1 MSYDEIIF
9 SDLMDLESSVEASFL
24 SGLTPLIIDTSL
36 DDKVCTFYSYQM
48 DAVIL
53 EAKMLILESS
63 RQPAQPLY
71 NSMEKAR
78 KCLVNAM
85 KFGKL
90 LVIRLGT
97 SSPDFR
103 DKFNDEN
110 LGRVNDDFTS
120 SNLSFFP
127 KEVFYS
133 GGKELHS
140 EAWVNRLFRE
150 EDMKPHKNFAICR
163 ESFRVCVTSQLPIE
177 KIDECLFGASE
188 ENFGGLPDKSLFKI
202 ISILQQEDS

>member
-1 MSYDEIIF
+1 MEDEIIY
-9 SDLMDLESSVEASFL
+9 SELVDLESSVEASFQ
-24 SGLTPLIIDTSL
+24 SGRTPLIIDTSF

-48 DAVIL
+48 DAIIL
-53 EAKMLILESS
+53 EAKMLIIESS
-63 RQPAQPLY
+63 RQPLY

-78 KCLVNAM
+78 RCLVNAM

-103 DKFNDEN
+103 DKYNDEN
-110 LGRVNDDFTS
+110 LEKVSNDLVG

-140 EAWVNRLFRE
+140 ELWVKRLFRE
-150 EDMKPHKNFAICR
+150 EDMTPHKNFAICR
-163 ESFRVCVTSQLPIE
+163 DTFRVCVTSQLPID

-202 ISILQQEDS
+202 ISIKQDDS

>member
-1 MSYDEIIF
+1 MMEEGVIF

-24 SGLTPLIIDTSL
+24 SGRTPLIIDSSI

-48 DAVIL
+48 DAIIL

-63 RQPAQPLY
+63 RQPLY

-103 DKFNDEN
+103 DKYNDEN
-110 LGRVNDDFTS
+110 LIKINNDLAG

-133 GGKELHS
+133 GGRELHS
-140 EAWVNRLFRE
+140 EEWVNRLFRE
-150 EDMKPHKNFAICR
+150 EDMKPHRNFAICR
-163 ESFRVCVTSQLPIE
+163 DSFRVCVTSQLPIE
-177 KIDECLFGASE
+177 QIDECLFGASD
-188 ENFGGLPDKSLFKI
+188 ENFGGLPEKSLFKI
-202 ISILQQEDS
+202 ISISNEEC